1 MLYEID
7 VAGEQQ
13 IVNPETYKFKRAI
26 ASPEQGFEVCEQLI
40 NDNRDRQF
48 ANAEIARKL
57 NDAQPYNQQ
66 RLKESGQNWRN
77 NRSTGFMSSLVAR
90 MMPPYKQT
98 IDAAKTFTN
107 SELRDEGVDN
117 KKKTDIFQSEITKTI
132 RKWSGFDDF
141 STRIIFEDIAYG
153 QVGAYWTDEVEW
165 RPAVGR
171 NDEAFFPEG
180 NPQLAQDTPVWML
193 KQSWMIHEAAA
204 KLENPRASED
214 AGWNLEEL
222 VKAIN
227 RAHPKNPQSALIE
240 DLRNL
245 QDAVRDK
252 SLGATYSS
260 GVRVINIYHLLA
272 QEANSKVSHYIY
284 SVDTKQEIFSRHDR
298 FACMDECLALFA
310 VETGDGKI
318 HGSKGAGRKLYNTHV
333 AIEQARNLAA
343 DNFYISGLVM
353 LRCTEKGKTDVQ
365 LTVTHPCIVVPE
377 GYEVVDLKPTIDVN
391 SFIALDRYFSTIAE
405 TQVGAFLPTS
415 DLNFNSGESKPTAS
429 QINYVASIEQQIRNG
444 QVMRFWGQ
452 FQRMIWAI
460 QKRICSAD
468 NIREANKI
476 LIVEG
481 RGPLKR
487 ITAKLFELLKSL
499 GRQIK
504 KDNLTQE
511 ERMGDREAVDCVLNI
526 MRKGLSVE
534 EIFELAE
541 CPAFQGS
548 VDFTPQKEMAIDAVV
563 AKYTANPAINQNELI
578 NLDISTKLGVDLAK
592 SLILPSQD
600 NTDLQESVR
609 MQLLELTSLLDGE
622 PVPIS
627 PRDNDIIH
635 LDVIKQKTP
644 ELIDKI
650 MDLRDEKALSLAQN
664 VMQHFDAHVNAAVTK
679 KMDKTKISE
688 FTDFSKKVKNMLTQA
703 IGQVSAMAN
712 GALPVSGEVPAL
724 QPPKD
729 MADGPDSLNET
740 ESINLMQAQN
750 AQPIPPSEG
759 MPLSRGGIPM
769 NPLVG
774 Q

>member
-1 MLYEID
+1 MLYDINKAQDQE
-7 VAGEQQ
+7 

-26 ASPEQGFEVCEQLI
+26 SDPQQGFEVCEQLI
-40 NDNRDRQF
+40 NDNKDRQF

-98 IDAAKTFTN
+98 IEAAKTFTN
-107 SELRDEGVDN
+107 SYLRDEGVEA
-117 KKKTDIFQSEITKTI
+117 KKKAEVFQTEVTKTI
-132 RKWSGFDDF
+132 RKWAGFDDF
-141 STRIIFEDIAYG
+141 CTRIIFEDIAYG
-153 QVGAYWTDEVEW
+153 QVASYWTDEIEW
-165 RPAVGR
+165 RPSVGR

-180 NPQLAQDTPVWML
+180 NPQLAQETPVWLL
-193 KQSWMIHEAAA
+193 KQSWMIYEAAA
-204 KLENPRASED
+204 KLENPKASED

-252 SLGATYSS
+252 SLGSTYSS
-260 GVRVINIYHLLA
+260 GVRVINIYHLFA

-298 FACMDECLALFA
+298 FDSMDECLALFA
-310 VETGDGKI
+310 VETGDGKW
-318 HGSKGAGRKLYNTHV
+318 HGSKGAGRRLYNTHV

-353 LRCTEKGKTDVQ
+353 LKATEKAKTDVQ

-377 GYEVVDLKPTIDVN
+377 GYDVIDQKPAVDVN
-391 SFIALDRYFSTIAE
+391 AFISLDRYYSTIAE

-415 DLNFNSGESKPTAS
+415 DLNFNSGQSKPTAS
-429 QINYVASIEQQIRNG
+429 QINYVASIEQQIRNS

-452 FQRMIWAI
+452 FQRMIWTI

-476 LIVEG
+476 LLVEG

-487 ITAKLFELLKSL
+487 ITAKLYELLKSI
-499 GRQIK
+499 GRQVK
-504 KDNLTQE
+504 GDNLTAD
-511 ERMGDREAVDCVLNI
+511 ERIGDRNAVDCVLNM

-534 EIFELAE
+534 EIFELTQ

-563 AKYTANPAINQNELI
+563 SKYTGDPAINQNELK
-578 NLDISTKLGVDLAK
+578 NLDISTKLGPDLAK
-592 SLILPSQD
+592 SLILPVQD
-600 NTDLQESVR
+600 NTDVQESVR
-609 MQLLELTSLLDGE
+609 MQLMELTSLLDGE
-622 PVPIS
+622 PIPIS
-627 PRDNDIIH
+627 PRDNDIVH
-635 LDVIKQKTP
+635 MDVIKQKTP

-650 MDLRDEKALSLAQN
+650 MDLKDEKALSLAKN
-664 VMQHFDAHVNAAVTK
+664 VMGHFDQHLSSAITK
-679 KMDKTKISE
+679 KMDKMKISE
-688 FTDFSKKVKNMLTQA
+688 FTDFSQKVKNMLTQA
-703 IGQVSAMAN
+703 IGQASASIP
-712 GALPVSGEVPAL
+712 GIPEGTVPGL
-724 QPPKD
+724 MPPKD
-729 MADGPDSLNET
+729 MANGPDSLNET
-740 ESINLMQAQN
+740 EAINLMQAQTP
-750 AQPIPPSEG
+750 QPILPSEG
-759 MPLSRGGIPM
+759 LPLSRGEIPM
-769 NPLVG
+769 QPLVG